1 MGKFEGGG
9 AVGGGERERKR
20 NSKGTVQ
27 KRPIKVWDVHVDNIV
42 ISKLVKTKSSC
53 KYLILYLEKID
64 H

>member
-1 MGKFEGGG
+1 MGKFGGG
-9 AVGGGERERKR
+9 GGRGVGRERKR

-27 KRPIKVWDVHVDNIV
+27 KRPIKVWDVNVDNIV